1 MWGVWGLLLAIPVMV
16 GMKAA
21 ADHIESMK
29 PIVEL
34 LGR

>member
-1 MWGVWGLLLAIPVMV
+1 MWGAWRLLLAIPVMV

-29 PIVEL
+29 PIAER